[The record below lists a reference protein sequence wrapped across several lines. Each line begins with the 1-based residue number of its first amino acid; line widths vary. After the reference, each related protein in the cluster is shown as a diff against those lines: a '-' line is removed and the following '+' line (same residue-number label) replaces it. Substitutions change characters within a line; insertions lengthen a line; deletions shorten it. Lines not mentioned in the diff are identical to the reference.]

1 MSTEEVFFAVAPIT
15 DIKDLSQTSFLQCCF
30 GMILFYN
37 KLCRITKIMK
47 NYQGER
53 AFAVIIKD
61 TFIRMKNK
69 SLEAQT

>member
-37 KLCRITKIMK
+37 KLCRITKTMK
-47 NYQGER
+47 N
-53 AFAVIIKD
+53 
-61 TFIRMKNK
+61 
-69 SLEAQT
+69 